1 MIGETEQARKDLE
14 RLAIVRKRRE
24 EAAQKRAAEG
34 RPAGWTPT
42 GIQSSDSDSDSD
54 DDSDDDAAVNQ
65 KGPPKAKGLV
75 KGPAPSSSAATS
87 SSSSSSSAPVNKQAL
102 AIQAEEKALAIAVAA
117 KKKAAALGEGE
128 SNAEVASDGGPAK
141 LKSMDIKKMNGDQL
155 KDHLKARKLDVQGQ
169 KKDLMKRLIDYEA
182 ARP

>member
-1 MIGETEQARKDLE
+1 MTGETEQARKDLE

-42 GIQSSDSDSDSD
+42 GIQSSDSDSDGD
-54 DDSDDDAAVNQ
+54 DDSDDDAATVNQ
-65 KGPPKAKGLV
+65 KGPPKTKGPV

-87 SSSSSSSAPVNKQAL
+87 SSSSAPVNKQAA

-128 SNAEVASDGGPAK
+128 SAAEVASDGGPPK

>member
-1 MIGETEQARKDLE
+1 MVGETEQARKDLE

-24 EAAQKRAAEG
+24 EAAMKRAAEG
-34 RPAGWTPT
+34 RPPGWTPT
-42 GIQSSDSDSDSD
+42 GIQSSDSSSDD
-54 DDSDDDAAVNQ
+54 DDSDDDTNQ
-65 KGPPKAKGLV
+65 KGPSKPKGPV
-75 KGPAPSSSAATS
+75 KGPAPSSSAALA
-87 SSSSSSSAPVNKQAL
+87 SAVPINKQAM

-128 SNAEVASDGGPAK
+128 SSAEVASDGGPAK

-155 KDHLKARKLDVQGQ
+155 KDNLKARKLDVQGQ

>member
-1 MIGETEQARKDLE
+1 MIGETEQAKKDLE

-42 GIQSSDSDSDSD
+42 GIQSSDSDSDGD
-54 DDSDDDAAVNQ
+54 DDSDDDGAVNQ
-65 KGPPKAKGLV
+65 KGPPKPKGPV
-75 KGPAPSSSAATS
+75 KGPAPSSSA
-87 SSSSSSSAPVNKQAL
+87 SSSSSSSAPVNKQAQ
-102 AIQAEEKALAIAVAA
+102 AIQAEEKAQAIAVAA
-117 KKKAAALGEGE
+117 KKKAAALGEGDG
-128 SNAEVASDGGPAK
+128 SAEVASDGGPAK

>member
-65 KGPPKAKGLV
+65 KGPPKSKGPV
-75 KGPAPSSSAATS
+75 KGPAPSSSTAT
-87 SSSSSSSAPVNKQAL
+87 SSSSSAPVNKQAL

>member
-65 KGPPKAKGLV
+65 KGPPKPKGPV
-75 KGPAPSSSAATS
+75 KGPAPSSSTAT
-87 SSSSSSSAPVNKQAL
+87 SSSSSSAPVNKQAL

>member
-65 KGPPKAKGLV
+65 KGPSKPKGPV
-75 KGPAPSSSAATS
+75 KGPASSSSTAT
-87 SSSSSSSAPVNKQAL
+87 SSSSSAPVNKQAL

>member
-65 KGPPKAKGLV
+65 KGPSKPKGQV
-75 KGPAPSSSAATS
+75 KGPAPSSITAT
-87 SSSSSSSAPVNKQAL
+87 SSSSSSAPVNKQAL

>member
-24 EAAQKRAAEG
+24 EAAQKRAVEG

-65 KGPPKAKGLV
+65 KGPPKPKGPV
-75 KGPAPSSSAATS
+75 KGPAPSSSAVTS
-87 SSSSSSSAPVNKQAL
+87 SSASAPVNKQAL